1 MPSRSL
7 RGTSPDDLESFAL
20 SAVAPARVNIIGE
33 HTDHN
38 DGLVLPTCTALF
50 TRVGATP
57 RSDRTV
63 RVTTSTLGETV
74 SFSLD
79 ELAPGQSASWVEY
92 IKGVAAGL
100 LDAGSALQ
108 GTELV
113 IDSDIPLGAGL
124 SSSASLE
131 LAVARALLAIAG
143 KTLPAEQLARI
154 CQQAEHDY
162 AGVQCGI
169 MDQYALACARL
180 GSALLLDCQSMQ
192 TRQIA
197 LPADLAFILTDSG
210 VRHQLSDGNYNDRA
224 DECAAAV
231 KILARSNPAVKSLRD
246 VDVEMLANNES
257 ELGEVLFKRCR
268 HVVSEN
274 QRVLDIVTALEAAEL
289 SQIGSLL
296 TACHA
301 SLRDDFAVSCAPI
314 DALVAS
320 ANDSELVL
328 GSRMVGG
335 GFGGCVLS
343 ACRSHN
349 AAKAAAHIRDVY
361 AAANGEQPWQHQVVP
376 AHPAR
381 VTGEQ

>member
-1 MPSRSL
+1 MSAV
-7 RGTSPDDLESFAL
+7 AL
-20 SAVAPARVNIIGE
+20 NAVAPARVNIIGE
-33 HTDHN
+33 HTDYN

-50 TRVGATP
+50 TRVGAIP

-63 RVTTSTLGETV
+63 RATTSTLGETA

-79 ELAPGQSASWVEY
+79 ELAPGQSAGWVEY

-100 LDAGSALQ
+100 LDAGIKLQ
-108 GTELV
+108 GVEFK
-113 IDSDIPLGAGL
+113 ISSDIPLGAGL

-131 LAVARALLAIAG
+131 LAVARAFLAIADD
-143 KTLPAEQLARI
+143 TLPADELARI
-154 CQQAEHDY
+154 CQQAEHNY

-169 MDQYALACARL
+169 MDQYALACAEL
-180 GSALLLDCQSMQ
+180 GNALLLDCQSMQ
-192 TRQIA
+192 TLQVG
-197 LPADLAFILTDSG
+197 LPNDLAFILTDSG
-210 VRHQLSDGNYNDRA
+210 VRHQLTDGDYNNRA

-231 KILARSNPAVKSLRD
+231 AILAKSNPAVTSLRE
-246 VDVEMLANNES
+246 VDVEMLASSES
-257 ELGEVLFKRCR
+257 ELGDVLFKRCR

-274 QRVLDIVTALEAAEL
+274 QRVRDIVVALETADL
-289 SQIGSLL
+289 SQVGSLL

-314 DALVAS
+314 DDLVAS
-320 ANDSELVL
+320 ANESELVL

-343 ACRSHN
+343 ACRSDN
-349 AAKAAAHIRDVY
+349 TAAAAAHIREAY
-361 AAANGEQPWQHQVVP
+361 TAANGGQPWQHHVMP

-381 VTGEQ
+381 VTGE

>member
-1 MPSRSL
+1 MSSV
-7 RGTSPDDLESFAL
+7 AL
-20 SAVAPARVNIIGE
+20 NAVAPARVNIIGE
-33 HTDHN
+33 HTDYN
-38 DGLVLPTCTALF
+38 EGLVLPTCTGLF
-50 TRVGATP
+50 TRVGVTP
-57 RSDRTV
+57 RSDRTI
-63 RVTTSTLGETV
+63 RATTSTLGETA

-79 ELAPGQSASWVEY
+79 ELAPGQSAGWVEY

-100 LDAGSALQ
+100 LDVGIALQ
-108 GTELV
+108 GMDLK

-131 LAVARALLAIAG
+131 LAIAQAFLAVADS
-143 KTLPAEQLARI
+143 TLPADELAQL
-154 CQQAEHDY
+154 CQKAEHKF

-169 MDQYALACARL
+169 MDQYALACAEL
-180 GSALLLDCQSMQ
+180 GNALLLDCRSMHTVQ
-192 TRQIA
+192 VAI
-197 LPADLAFILTDSG
+197 PSDLTFILTDSG
-210 VRHQLSDGNYNDRA
+210 VRHQLTDGDYNNRA

-231 KILARSNPAVKSLRD
+231 EILANPNSAVKSLRD
-246 VDVEMLANNES
+246 VDVDMLASNKS

-274 QRVLDIVTALEAAEL
+274 QRVRDIVVALEAEDLA
-289 SQIGSLL
+289 QVGALL

-314 DALVAS
+314 DTLVAS
-320 ANDSELVL
+320 ANDSELIL

-343 ACRSHN
+343 ACLSHN
-349 AAKAAAHIRDVY
+349 AAEAAAHVREAY

-381 VTGEQ
+381 VTREQ